1 MQSERMWQLT
11 WLKCWLSLQR
21 TSGGSECPPCG
32 CCCQRWFPLCWW
44 STHTAH
50 GQLLQHVSVCNNQ
63 HTRRVVKGTKHS
75 VSVES
80 HTHTHTQEL
89 VLVPSW
95 WTGGCSTAV
104 SHDIKLNKIYI
115 SAVSAADLEEDWCCG
130 CCCRCCRVGSPPQDQ
145 NNPGWEQ
152 RSLC

>member
-1 MQSERMWQLT
+1 MSRCDSWPDWSAGCLCRGHQAVQSVLHVAAAVSAGFHFADGQLIQLT
-11 WLKCWLSLQR
+11 VNSFNMWVCVTTNTQDVLWKGQ
-21 TSGGSECPPCG
+21 
-32 CCCQRWFPLCWW
+32 
-44 STHTAH
+44 STQWA
-50 GQLLQHVSVCNNQ
+50 L
-63 HTRRVVKGTKHS
+63 RVT
-75 VSVES
+75 

-104 SHDIKLNKIYI
+104 SHNIKLNKIYI